1 MLNQNIM
8 KLFSVFSKYNIIVK
22 NTSYLSI
29 LELLKMVMPFIALP
43 YIIRIVGSE
52 SYGLIAFIQTM
63 ISYFG
68 IFINWGLD
76 ISAVKDV
83 AIAKN
88 DKYVLGEIVSSVL
101 LIKFLLWLISLI
113 VLLLLFIF
121 IPMMRENK
129 LLILFAFLSCLSE
142 VFFPV
147 WYFQGRER
155 MKDITLIRSVSILL
169 YVSTLFFVVTK
180 KSDYIYIPLLQ
191 SIGLLLSSFI
201 SICVVI
207 KRDGIRFSLYN
218 YYIIKRYFIDS
229 IPFFVS
235 RLSVLL
241 NSGMAKIVCGFFFSM
256 QSVAAL
262 DIAQKIA
269 SASFIPLQMLN
280 QALYPYFART
290 KDTVLAR
297 KGLVFMF
304 LLSLAVMIFV
314 FAIAPFAIGIFAGNQ
329 LPESIVLLRIMGLY
343 IVAGGISLYLGT
355 PILVAFG
362 YPKPFNMSVI
372 FSSFILFGFYFI
384 LYLSDFMSINNFA
397 LVLGISE
404 LFIALYRY
412 YYCSINKLFSYAV

>member
-155 MKDITLIRSVSILL
+155 MKDITLIRSVSILF

-343 IVAGGISLYLGT
+343 IVAAGISLYLGT

>member
-155 MKDITLIRSVSILL
+155 MKDITLIRSVSILF

-362 YPKPFNMSVI
+362 SPKPFNMSVI

>member
-155 MKDITLIRSVSILL
+155 MKDITLIRSVSILF

-304 LLSLAVMIFV
+304 LLSLSVMIFV

>member
-29 LELLKMVMPFIALP
+29 LELLKMAMPFIALP

-52 SYGLIAFIQTM
+52 SYGLIVFIQTM

-88 DKYVLGEIVSSVL
+88 DKYVLSEIVSSVL

-155 MKDITLIRSVSILL
+155 MKDITLIRSVSILF
-169 YVSTLFFVVTK
+169 YVSTLFFVVTE

-384 LYLSDFMSINNFA
+384 LYLSDSMSINNFA

>member
-52 SYGLIAFIQTM
+52 SYGFIAFIQTM

-155 MKDITLIRSVSILL
+155 MKDITLIRSVSILF

>member
-88 DKYVLGEIVSSVL
+88 DKYVLSEIVSSVL

-155 MKDITLIRSVSILL
+155 MKDITLIRSVSILF

-314 FAIAPFAIGIFAGNQ
+314 FAIAPFAISLFAGNQ

-404 LFIALYRY
+404 LFISLYRY
-412 YYCSINKLFSYAV
+412 YYCSINKLFSYSV

>member
-155 MKDITLIRSVSILL
+155 MKDITLIRSVSILF

-314 FAIAPFAIGIFAGNQ
+314 FAIAPFAIGIFSGNQ
-329 LPESIVLLRIMGLY
+329 LPESIVLFRSMGFY

>member
-1 MLNQNIM
+1 MLNQNRM

-155 MKDITLIRSVSILL
+155 MKDITLIRSVSILF

>member
-1 MLNQNIM
+1 
-8 KLFSVFSKYNIIVK
+8 
-22 NTSYLSI
+22 
-29 LELLKMVMPFIALP
+29 
-43 YIIRIVGSE
+43 
-52 SYGLIAFIQTM
+52 
-63 ISYFG
+63 
-68 IFINWGLD
+68 
-76 ISAVKDV
+76 
-83 AIAKN
+83 
-88 DKYVLGEIVSSVL
+88 
-101 LIKFLLWLISLI
+101 
-113 VLLLLFIF
+113 
-121 IPMMRENK
+121 MMRENK

-155 MKDITLIRSVSILL
+155 MKDITLIRSVSILF

>member
-1 MLNQNIM
+1 M
-8 KLFSVFSKYNIIVK
+8 
-22 NTSYLSI
+22 
-29 LELLKMVMPFIALP
+29 ELLKMVMPFIALP

-155 MKDITLIRSVSILL
+155 MKDITLIRSVSILF

>member
-52 SYGLIAFIQTM
+52 SYGFFAFIQTM

-155 MKDITLIRSVSILL
+155 MKDITLIRSVSILF

>member
-155 MKDITLIRSVSILL
+155 MKDITLIRSVSILF

-256 QSVAAL
+256 RSVAAL

-314 FAIAPFAIGIFAGNQ
+314 FAIAPLGIFAGNQ

>member
-155 MKDITLIRSVSILL
+155 MKDITLIRSVSILF

>member
-29 LELLKMVMPFIALP
+29 LELLKMAMPFIALP

-88 DKYVLGEIVSSVL
+88 DKYVLSEIVSSVL

-155 MKDITLIRSVSILL
+155 MKDITLIRSVSILF
-169 YVSTLFFVVTK
+169 YVSTLFFVVTE

-384 LYLSDFMSINNFA
+384 LYLSDSMSINNFA

>member
-29 LELLKMVMPFIALP
+29 LELLKLAMPFIALP

-52 SYGLIAFIQTM
+52 NYGLIAFIQTM
-63 ISYFG
+63 ISYFA

-88 DKYVLGEIVSSVL
+88 DKYVLSEIVSSVL

-113 VLLLLFIF
+113 VLLLLLLF

-155 MKDITLIRSVSILL
+155 MKDITLIRSVSILF
-169 YVSTLFFVVTK
+169 YASTLFLVVTK

-201 SICVVI
+201 SIYVVI

-290 KDTVLAR
+290 KDTILAR
-297 KGLVFMF
+297 KGLVFMS

-314 FAIAPFAIGIFAGNQ
+314 FAIAPFAISLFAGNQ

-372 FSSFILFGFYFI
+372 FSSFILFSFYFI
-384 LYLSDFMSINNFA
+384 LYLSDSMSINNFA

>member
-1 MLNQNIM
+1 M

-155 MKDITLIRSVSILL
+155 MKDITLIRSVSILF

>member
-155 MKDITLIRSVSILL
+155 MKDITLIRSVSILF
-169 YVSTLFFVVTK
+169 YVSTLFFVLTSE
-180 KSDYIYIPLLQ
+180 SDYIYLPLLQ